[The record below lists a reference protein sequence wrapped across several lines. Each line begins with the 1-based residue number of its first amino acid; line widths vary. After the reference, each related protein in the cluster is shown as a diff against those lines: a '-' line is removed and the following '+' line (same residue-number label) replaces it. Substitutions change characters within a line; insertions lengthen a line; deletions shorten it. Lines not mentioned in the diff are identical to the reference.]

1 MGSTLAD
8 PFALQSVRK
17 IGQILPEVVI
27 FTLLQDS
34 TSSRIGVRKCSKS
47 LDPSEAANIMTT
59 SQDSSW
65 RRNRGVYDL
74 PAAGL
79 RPRAI
84 YIHVPFCL
92 HRCGYCDFTLV
103 ADRDDLVSRYLQAM
117 SNELS
122 QLTETCSVDSVF
134 VGGGTPT
141 HLTSDQLA
149 QLLEIIAG
157 KFELSSDGEYSFEA
171 NPDGLD
177 DDRLTVLRDGGVNR
191 ISLGV
196 QSFDAAVLKT
206 LERTHN
212 PQESRDVVQRTQSY
226 IPNVSLDLIFGVP
239 GQSQTS
245 WTETLKTAI
254 ELPVRHVS
262 TYGLTFE
269 KGTAFYQRRSQG
281 QFQLASNETERQQY
295 ASAMSILG
303 EAGFEQYEISNYA
316 QANARCRHNEV
327 YWDASEYFAF
337 GPGAARYVNGIRST
351 NGRNV
356 TRWIESW
363 LQGEPL
369 LQDCE
374 QLSATDRARE
384 AVMLGLR
391 RNQGILQHT
400 FQQRFGCSV
409 RSLAPDAFAQ
419 HLEQGL
425 LAEVIE
431 EGHESEPE
439 RWLRLTSEGRFLAD
453 NVVIDFL

>member
-1 MGSTLAD
+1 
-8 PFALQSVRK
+8 
-17 IGQILPEVVI
+17 
-27 FTLLQDS
+27 
-34 TSSRIGVRKCSKS
+34 
-47 LDPSEAANIMTT
+47 MTT

-65 RRNRGVYDL
+65 RRNRGVYDA
-74 PAAGL
+74 PATGMP
-79 RPRAI
+79 PRAV

-103 ADRDDLVSRYLQAM
+103 ANRDNLVNQYLQAM

-122 QLTETCSVDSVF
+122 QLTATYSVDSIF

-141 HLTSDQLA
+141 HLSPAQLC

-157 KFELSSDGEYSFEA
+157 KFQLSPGGEYSCEA

-177 DDRLTVLRDGGVNR
+177 NDRLTVLRNGGVNR

-196 QSFDAAVLKT
+196 QSFDAGVLKT
-206 LERTHN
+206 LERTHS
-212 PQESRDVVQRTQSY
+212 PQDSRDVVQRTQSH
-226 IPNVSLDLIFGVP
+226 IPNISLDLIFGVP
-239 GQSQTS
+239 GQNQTS
-245 WTETLKTAI
+245 WEETLKTAI
-254 ELPVRHVS
+254 ELPVRHIS

-269 KGTAFYQRRSQG
+269 KGTAFYQRRSRG
-281 QFQLASNETERQQY
+281 QYQLASNATERQQY
-295 ASAMSILG
+295 ASAMSILQG
-303 EAGFEQYEISNYA
+303 AGFKQYEISNHA

-351 NGRNV
+351 NSRNV

-369 LQDCE
+369 LQSCE
-374 QLSATDRARE
+374 QLSAIDRARE

-391 RNQGILQHT
+391 RNKGIPQHS
-400 FQQRFGCSV
+400 FQQRFGRSV
-409 RSLAPDAFAQ
+409 RSLAPDALAQ
-419 HLEQGL
+419 HLDQGL
-425 LAEVIE
+425 LVDVIE
-431 EGHESEPE
+431 DWHESEPE
-439 RWLRLTSEGRFLAD
+439 HWLRFTPEGRFLAD